1 MVAAL
6 APCVGAFISTLD
18 RQEER
23 LASVLTSNGLGAT
36 LGTGLG
42 MLIGSRGIVILY
54 FLHPHLGH
62 S

>member
-23 LASVLTSNGLGAT
+23 LVSVLTSKGVGVLGI
-36 LGTGLG
+36 GLG
-42 MLIGSRGIVILY
+42 MLIGRRGITLS
-54 FLHPHLGH
+54 FRL
-62 S
+62 